1 MNNTNYMSGTGNN
14 FLISEYTGEKTNIE
28 IISMV
33 ADSIYDID
41 GVIFI
46 EKINNN
52 TVKMHYFNNDG
63 TTAEL
68 CVNGIRCV
76 AKYSYDNEL
85 VESNIIT
92 VVAPIGEI
100 KTVVDNNIV
109 SIEINKPSYDTN
121 KIKIENRECVKANI
135 GNPHL
140 LIEVSDVENF
150 NLIDFANNVNKS
162 KKLEGEVNIEIY
174 KLTDNKLIQARV
186 YERGVGETDACGSGA
201 ICMFYYLFDTQKIE
215 NNSIVLYPGGELEMS
230 FKDNMIQLKGEVTYL

>member
-1 MNNTNYMSGTGNN
+1 MSNSSYMSGTGNN
-14 FLISEYTGEKTNIE
+14 FLISEYTGVKTNIE

-109 SIEINKPSYDTN
+109 SIEINKPSYDKS
-121 KIKIENRECVKANI
+121 KIKIDNYECVKANI

-140 LIEVSDVENF
+140 LIEFSDVENI
-150 NLIDFANNVNKS
+150 NLIDIAENVNKS
-162 KKLEGEVNIEIY
+162 KKLDGEANIEIY
-174 KLTDNKLIQARV
+174 KLIDNKFIQARV
-186 YERGVGETDACGSGA
+186 HERGVGETDACGSGA
-201 ICMFYYLFDTQKIE
+201 ICMFYYLYDTNQID
-215 NNSIVLYPGGELEMS
+215 NNSLILYPGGEIEMS
-230 FKDNMIQLKGEVTYL
+230 IDKDIVTLKGKVTYL

>member
-150 NLIDFANNVNKS
+150 NLIDFADNVNKS

-174 KLTDNKLIQARV
+174 KLTDNKFIQARV

-201 ICMFYYLFDTQKIE
+201 ICMFYYLFDTQKID

-230 FKDNMIQLKGEVTYL
+230 FKDNMIELKGEVTYL

>member
-14 FLISEYTGEKTNIE
+14 FIISEYTGDKTNIE
-28 IISMV
+28 VISMV

-85 VESNIIT
+85 VDSNRIT

-109 SIEINKPSYDTN
+109 SIEINKPTYDN
-121 KIKIENRECVKANI
+121 SKINIDNHECVKANI

-140 LIEVSDVENF
+140 LIEVSDVKNF
-150 NLIDFANNVNKS
+150 NLKSFAEKVNKS
-162 KKLEGEVNIEIY
+162 NKLDAEANIEIY
-174 KLTDNKLIQARV
+174 KLTDNKFIEARV
-186 YERGVGETDACGSGA
+186 HERGVGETDACGSGA
-201 ICMFYYLFDTQKIE
+201 ICMFYYLYDTKRID
-215 NNSIVLYPGGELEMS
+215 NNSIILYPGGELEMS
-230 FKDNMIQLKGEVTYL
+230 LKENMIELKGEVTYL

>member
-92 VVAPIGEI
+92 VLAPIGEI

-121 KIKIENRECVKANI
+121 KIKIENHECVKANI

-150 NLIDFANNVNKS
+150 NLIDFADNVNKS

-174 KLTDNKLIQARV
+174 KLTDNKFIQARV

>member
-121 KIKIENRECVKANI
+121 KIKIENYECVKANI

-150 NLIDFANNVNKS
+150 NLIDFADNVNKS

-174 KLTDNKLIQARV
+174 KLTDSKFIQARV

-201 ICMFYYLFDTQKIE
+201 VCMFFYLFDTQKID

-230 FKDNMIQLKGEVTYL
+230 FKNDMIQLKGEVTYL

>member
-121 KIKIENRECVKANI
+121 KINIENRECVKANI

-150 NLIDFANNVNKS
+150 NLIDFADNVNKS

-174 KLTDNKLIQARV
+174 KLTDNKFIQARV

-230 FKDNMIQLKGEVTYL
+230 FKDNMIELKGEVTYL

>member
-1 MNNTNYMSGTGNN
+1 MSGTGNN
-14 FLISEYTGEKTNIE
+14 FIISEYTGDKTNIE

-85 VESNIIT
+85 VESNIIK
-92 VVAPIGEI
+92 VIAPIGEI

-109 SIEINKPSYDTN
+109 SIEINKPSYDKN
-121 KIKIENRECVKANI
+121 KIKIDNHECIKANI

-150 NLIDFANNVNKS
+150 NLIDFAANANKS
-162 KKLEGEVNIEIY
+162 KKLEGELNIEIY
-174 KLTDNKLIQARV
+174 KLTDNKFIQARV
-186 YERGVGETDACGSGA
+186 HERGVGETDACGSGA
-201 ICMFYYLFDTQKIE
+201 ICMFYYLYDTKRVY
-215 NNSIVLYPGGELEMS
+215 NNSIILYPGGELEMS